1 MFCRLSTTDSISAL
15 LLAGCSSASPLIPD
29 IYLISFYYQP
39 YPPTFNPAQVNP
51 GVVTAIANIVG
62 NADLLVRVGY
72 FGVCVQQGGGAWM
85 CNENTTA
92 LADLV
97 TCDEDPLNLI
107 WVGST
112 FKNAIVFPY
121 LIIIAIVLAF
131 LTFLLLATFPG
142 WHTTSSSDGS
152 EHEVKPFP
160 SRAVSQVALATIFV
174 ASVFVLV
181 SVMWQH
187 TASVAASTIAQDL
200 GNGSVKSGVGTTA
213 MILGWFAFGLLVVV
227 TLGLLVMILSI
238 QLLDRLTDEV

>member
-1 MFCRLSTTDSISAL
+1 M
-15 LLAGCSSASPLIPD
+15 
-29 IYLISFYYQP
+29 
-39 YPPTFNPAQVNP
+39 FNPAQVNP
-51 GVVTAIANIVG
+51 AVTTAISNIVG
-62 NADLLVRVGY
+62 NANLLVRVGY
-72 FGVCVQQGGGAWM
+72 FGICIQEGGGAFL
-85 CNENTTA
+85 CNQNSTA

-97 TCDEDPLNLI
+97 SVDEDPLNLI
-107 WVGST
+107 WVAST

-142 WHTTSSSDGS
+142 WHTTASSDGS

-160 SRAVSQVALATIFV
+160 SRPVSQVALATIFI

-181 SVMWQH
+181 SVLWQH
-187 TASVAASTIAQDL
+187 TAAVAASTIAQDL

-213 MILGWFAFGLLVVV
+213 MVLGWFGFGLLVIV

-238 QLLDRLTDEV
+238 QLLDKLTDDV